1 MRDSF
6 GPDLFSVVHVV
17 GTIVYGVVALLA
29 FAIAVGLIF
38 LLVRFLL
45 VGTRAAQIYVARN
58 GSLAPTKTAA
68 SPVTDAPTAKTPD
81 HSADTITEPSVPT
94 TTPAGT
100 STAPTVAEP
109 VAIEPDAPTT
119 PLPPVTP
126 PLATGTATP
135 KTPRKTTPRA
145 PKTPPAV

>member
-1 MRDSF
+1 MRDSY
-6 GPDLFSVVHVV
+6 GPDLFNIVHVV
-17 GTIVYGVVALLA
+17 GTVVYGLVALLA
-29 FAIAVGLIF
+29 FAVAVGLIF

-45 VGTRAAQIYVARN
+45 VGTKAAQIYVARN

-81 HSADTITEPSVPT
+81 HTADTITESSVPT

-100 STAPTVAEP
+100 STAPAVADP
-109 VAIEPDAPTT
+109 VAVAPDAPTT
-119 PLPPVTP
+119 PLPPATP
-126 PLATGTATP
+126 PLATGTAAP
-135 KTPRKTTPRA
+135 KAPRKTTPRA